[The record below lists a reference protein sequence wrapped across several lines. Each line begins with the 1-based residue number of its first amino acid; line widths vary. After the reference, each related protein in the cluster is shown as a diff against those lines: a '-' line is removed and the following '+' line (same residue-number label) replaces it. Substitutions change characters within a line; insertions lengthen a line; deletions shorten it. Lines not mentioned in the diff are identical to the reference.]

1 MVPIGIHIGFPKAG
15 STFLREYFTA
25 NPNVDCLIGEL
36 IQYRETGALHFNLK
50 ENSSTKMRVISDEEL
65 SIWAGGRSV
74 DQLESYNVSYDIR
87 SHQQKVAT
95 QLQQLFPEA
104 KILISVR
111 SPHSLISSLY
121 SQYLSQGG
129 TSGMKG
135 FLQESGELIF
145 KLYDYSYIISMY
157 QDLFG
162 SGNVLVLPYELLRKD
177 HAEFLRVIEKFFDL
191 PSFEFRSDL
200 VNRSIPRNVWS
211 VLRLISFMMRFFVKL
226 FPKRKQQE
234 LFDAYTE
241 RLYRAKESW
250 LSEIGKNSSGN
261 QIQDLKLID
270 EVVQKHYR
278 YFEGLSSHSYVLPY
292 IDRYSL

>member
-1 MVPIGIHIGFPKAG
+1 MAPTRIHVGFPKAG
-15 STFLREYFTA
+15 STFLQQYFSAHPSVAYSRE
-25 NPNVDCLIGEL
+25 EL
-36 IQYRETGALHFNLK
+36 SHYRETGILDLK
-50 ENSSTKMRVISDEEL
+50 PTDDNSDKIRVISGEQL
-65 SIWAGGRSV
+65 SIWAGGRSK
-74 DQLESYNVSYDIR
+74 DGLEPYSMDYDIR
-87 SHQQKVAT
+87 SHQHNVAIR
-95 QLQQLFPEA
+95 LKELFPDS
-104 KILISVR
+104 KILIVVR
-111 SPHSLISSLY
+111 SPQSLVKSLY
-121 SQYLSQGG
+121 SQYL
-129 TSGMKG
+129 TTAG
-135 FLQESGELIF
+135 FTGLKRFLEESGELIF

-241 RLYRAKESW
+241 RLYGAKESW

-270 EVVQKHYR
+270 EVVQKHYK

-292 IDRYSL
+292 INRYSL